1 MRMDDPS
8 LSALVVYDE
17 SFLQQPLKLGQASL
31 ANKKCKTS
39 KLDYSE
45 RDVIIAQSSKG
56 IYS

>member
-1 MRMDDPS
+1 MDDPS

-17 SFLQQPLKLGQASL
+17 SALQQPLKLGQASL
-31 ANKKCKTS
+31 ASKKYKTS